1 MKPMGNFT
9 RKAALETRRWS
20 SDRALPGYMSLL
32 ISNDDLTANI
42 NLKVRSIRPIGETWK
57 EDEDEEPHATR
68 SDAAELAA

>member
-1 MKPMGNFT
+1 MP
-9 RKAALETRRWS
+9 
-20 SDRALPGYMSLL
+20 LP